1 MGRLH
6 HEHYATLYQY
16 AVGLDASKPWGNET
30 PQSTCCGGTG
40 AENHVKYQEAAYFV
54 SDNTL
59 WVALYLPSTARWDA
73 KKVTLR
79 QECKWPAEQSKIS
92 ITKGGGKFAMKLRVP
107 YWATRGFSVKL
118 NGKEMAS
125 GCRPGTYV
133 EIPLRKWSTKDVVEI
148 DMPFAPHIDF
158 GPDKMQIAATGK
170 NETRTE
176 FEPLWTGAFMYGPLV
191 MSTTGLSNWNEATLT
206 LNPSLNSLTL
216 NGPSDE
222 QAGRAYT
229 NVYTMDIGGRHFI
242 PDYYADRHVTHY
254 FRFNLPGIPE
264 PVVGDEG
271 EAGAD
276 ISQLRETMG
285 EAKIRRNAQQR
296 WNDMAVKVPENAPW
310 AKHGYARMMEQLR
323 KAESIL
329 DNPDLSSDQTAI
341 DKATANLNAALN
353 TMRPGNLP
361 ELEDMEALLPLVDK
375 AKAVESPSAEL
386 KEAIEYA
393 DMVVKYVSDGS
404 GTMDMIEKA
413 TAKLQQAGIQ

>member
-1 MGRLH
+1 M
-6 HEHYATLYQY
+6 
-16 AVGLDASKPWGNET
+16 S
-30 PQSTCCGGTG
+30 
-40 AENHVKYQEAAYFV
+40 
-54 SDNTL
+54 
-59 WVALYLPSTARWDA
+59 
-73 KKVTLR
+73 
-79 QECKWPAEQSKIS
+79 
-92 ITKGGGKFAMKLRVP
+92 
-107 YWATRGFSVKL
+107 GFSVKL

-296 WNDMAVKVPENAPW
+296 WNDLEVKVPEYAPW

-353 TMRPGNLP
+353 SMRPGNLP
-361 ELEDMEALLPLVDK
+361 ELEDMEKLLPLVEK
-375 AKAVESPSAEL
+375 AKAQSSPSAEL

-413 TAKLQQAGIQ
+413 TVKLQQAGIQ